1 MATEDKACNCQSC
14 QPINT
19 EVICQTF
26 SQSAMRYNE
35 GSSTAALLA
44 INANQHLTNQ
54 FTAQAQQQLESTNAS
69 RQSADQL
76 LALMLAKIPVVAPA

>member
-1 MATEDKACNCQSC
+1 MADQEPCTCASC

-26 SQSAMRYNE
+26 SQSAMRYND
-35 GSSTAALLA
+35 GSSTAALNA

-69 RQSADQL
+69 RQASDQL
-76 LALMLAKIPVVAPA
+76 LVALLDKIPST